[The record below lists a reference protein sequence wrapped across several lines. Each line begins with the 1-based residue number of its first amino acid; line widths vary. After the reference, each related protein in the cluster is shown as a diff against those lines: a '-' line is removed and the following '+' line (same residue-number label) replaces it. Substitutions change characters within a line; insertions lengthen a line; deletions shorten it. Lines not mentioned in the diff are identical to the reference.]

1 MGNIKKV
8 DKVSFYQVVLLIMVY
23 RLMTGLTYLPLVN
36 VSPSNQDMWIVSL
49 LSIFYTIIFCW
60 PLLYLGNKF
69 NNLNLLAYSEK
80 IMGKFLGKIIGIFY
94 SVFLFLG
101 IFLLVSILVEILD
114 SVLFPETPTYVTA
127 SIMLITCIYISYKG
141 FRNIARLGEMVI
153 PFILIMIFLAI
164 ILGYRN
170 YDFRELLPIFKD
182 STFKEINIGA
192 INIGLRFSD
201 IIILAMITPH
211 LEKKEDLNKIFFRSL
226 IYSIG
231 IVTLMLVVVQT
242 TFGIEFARHINFPLF
257 TLTRLLELGGN
268 IQGFDSVYIISW
280 IMGNVIK
287 ISGYLYFTTVALEQI
302 TSRKNQGFIIPVSI
316 IVLIMVLLIKDNRPV
331 LAVEQPIQRIVLI
344 LSTIAILVIP
354 SIMLIVYFFRR
365 KSLKPGQGD
374 G

>member
-60 PLLYLGNKF
+60 PLLYLANKF

-316 IVLIMVLLIKDNRPV
+316 MVLIMVLLIKDNRPV

>member
-316 IVLIMVLLIKDNRPV
+316 MVLIMVLLIKDNRPV

>member
-60 PLLYLGNKF
+60 PLLYLANKF

-257 TLTRLLELGGN
+257 TLTRLLELGRT

-316 IVLIMVLLIKDNRPV
+316 MVLIMVLLIKDNRPV